1 LSKGIEKRFK
11 DVKLLC
17 NRGKG
22 KEVRRAGKRKM
33 LTTERQGEEIKSE
46 TSSRR
51 IASVAVPP
59 KGTQEES
66 QEPCWHT
73 EYLL

>member
-11 DVKLLC
+11 EPKSLC
-17 NRGKG
+17 NKGKG
-22 KEVRRAGKRKM
+22 KEVRRAGKRKV
-33 LTTERQGEEIKSE
+33 LAIECPEEERKSE

-59 KGTQEES
+59 KGTEEES
-66 QEPCWHT
+66 QEPCRHT

>member
-1 LSKGIEKRFK
+1 MSKRIEKRFK

-22 KEVRRAGKRKM
+22 KEVRRVGKRKM
-33 LTTERQGEEIKSE
+33 LATERQGEERKSE

-59 KGTQEES
+59 TGTEGES